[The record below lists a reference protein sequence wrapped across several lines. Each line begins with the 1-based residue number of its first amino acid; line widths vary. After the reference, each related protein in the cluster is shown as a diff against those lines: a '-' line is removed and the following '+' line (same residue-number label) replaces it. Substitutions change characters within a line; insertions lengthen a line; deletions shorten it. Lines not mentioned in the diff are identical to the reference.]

1 MNGDE
6 GGLHCEGSGVCI
18 SKKML
23 SPSGDAV
30 RNARWSTRLM
40 YLEGATSMWSGVVL
54 GWMQEG
60 EGEIYVAR

>member
-1 MNGDE
+1 MDGDE

-30 RNARWSTRLM
+30 RDPDGRPDLCIVGGPEEREQWKVGRRT
-40 YLEGATSMWSGVVL
+40 EEV
-54 GWMQEG
+54 
-60 EGEIYVAR
+60 